1 MAQLFHLSPSFTVH
15 LNALIQCCRFIL
27 AGTRVLACFYFI
39 RLPFS
44 QFLTLQH
51 AIANAL
57 FSWKK

>member
-27 AGTRVLACFYFI
+27 AGTRVLAFFYFI

-44 QFLTLQH
+44 H